1 MSLLCSEGK
10 EVCYRDGSWW
20 NPVNTFEDAPLW
32 CAQTPFRVTVLQGIL
47 SGSSDI
53 VAKILRE
60 QKPPRQ
66 IHKMLNL
73 QERQRDKRE
82 LGRDHENA
90 SCSHFNYYASYPAV
104 FLTCPFTLLYQLK
117 SKVILPL
124 L

>member
-1 MSLLCSEGK
+1 MSLLCFEGK

-20 NPVNTFEDAPLW
+20 NPINTFGEAPLW
-32 CAQTPFRVTVLQGIL
+32 CADTFRVPVLQGIL

-53 VAKILRE
+53 VATILRE
-60 QKPPRQ
+60 QKPPRW

-73 QERQRDKRE
+73 QERQRDKGE
-82 LGRDHENA
+82 LGRDNENA
-90 SCSHFNYYASYPAV
+90 SCSHFNYCASHPPV

>member
-1 MSLLCSEGK
+1 M
-10 EVCYRDGSWW
+10 
-20 NPVNTFEDAPLW
+20 
-32 CAQTPFRVTVLQGIL
+32 LQGIL

-73 QERQRDKRE
+73 QERQRDKVE
-82 LGRDHENA
+82 LGRDNETA
-90 SCSHFNYYASYPAV
+90 SCSHFNYYASYPMV

-117 SKVILPL
+117 STVILL
-124 L
+124 LL